1 MFTVYHGG
9 ARDDEK
15 ELIDFSQSVNPY
27 YPKFLKKYLKEAEIN
42 RYPYCEEK
50 YENMIREKLKLD
62 ELEVTLG
69 AGVTELLYMTFY
81 MIKNYEE
88 VVLLSH
94 TYSENKR
101 LSYLFN
107 KKPLFIEKLVPTF
120 EDFENFG
127 LRRRAVY
134 FIVNPD
140 NPTGIYYGFLRAL
153 AEELNV
159 LDSLLVI
166 DESFLPFTEHRNE
179 YIKME
184 NVIALRSFT
193 KAFGIPGIRVG
204 FAYGPKDKILKMKEF
219 RMPWSIGAYGCAAL
233 KGILLEG
240 DNFLNVTLKKVE
252 KERDRISKKLK
263 LKTDANFFLAKVPDS
278 KKLIK
283 ELREKGILVRD
294 CQSFGLENAIRFS
307 VRKRNENNMLLKAL
321 ENVEIASPF

>member
-15 ELIDFSQSVNPY
+15 GLIDFSQSVNPY
-27 YPKFLKKYLKEAEIN
+27 YPRFLKKYLKEAEIN
-42 RYPYCEEK
+42 RYPYCEEN
-50 YENMIREKLKLD
+50 YENMIKEKLELD
-62 ELEVTLG
+62 ELDIAVG

-107 KKPLFIEKLVPTF
+107 KKPLFLEKLVPSL
-120 EDFENFG
+120 EDFV
-127 LRRRAVY
+127 LRKRTVY
-134 FIVNPD
+134 LIVNPD
-140 NPTGIYYGFLRAL
+140 NPTGVYYGFLKAL

-159 LDSLLVI
+159 LESMLVI

-193 KAFGIPGIRVG
+193 KTFGIPGIRVG

-219 RMPWSIGAYGCAAL
+219 RMPWSLGAYGCAAL
-233 KGILLEG
+233 KGILSEG
-240 DNFLNVTLKKVE
+240 DSFLNVTLRKLE

-263 LKTDANFFLAKVPDS
+263 LKTDANFFLAKVSDS

-294 CQSFGLENAIRFS
+294 CQSFGLENTIRFS
-307 VRKRNENNMLLKAL
+307 VRKRNENDMLLKAL
-321 ENVEIASPF
+321 DNAEISSPF